1 MEDRTVDTSKDNKLI
16 LAILQEEDYDQT
28 VEMLNEKHFFVTKLS
43 SSGGFLKKKNV
54 TIMIGVEEERL
65 PEVSAILEK
74 YAGRRR
80 ITMLYH
86 GVLRRR
92 GTGDESRRDDPGG
105 KRSGRRYHVYA
116 EHGCPE
122 EVLSGCFENLPEVS
136 FVD

>member
-28 VEMLNEKHFFVTKLS
+28 VEMLNEKHLYVTNLS

-74 YAGRRR
+74 YARRRR
-80 ITMLYH
+80 ITMYTMASSGAEVRGMNP
-86 GVLRRR
+86 GV
-92 GTGDESRRDDPGG
+92 TIPVEKEVGG
-105 KRSGRRYHVYA
+105 VTMFT
-116 EHGCPE
+116 
-122 EVLSGCFENLPEVS
+122 LSMDALKKF
-136 FVD
+136 

>member
-80 ITMLYH
+80 ITMYTMAASGAEVRGMNP
-86 GVLRRR
+86 GV
-92 GTGDESRRDDPGG
+92 TIPVEKEVGG
-105 KRSGRRYHVYA
+105 VTMFT
-116 EHGCPE
+116 
-122 EVLSGCFENLPEVS
+122 LSMDALKKF
-136 FVD
+136 

>member
-1 MEDRTVDTSKDNKLI
+1 M
-16 LAILQEEDYDQT
+16 AILQEEDYDQT

-80 ITMLYH
+80 ITMYTMASSGAEVRGMNP
-86 GVLRRR
+86 GV
-92 GTGDESRRDDPGG
+92 TIPGLE
-105 KRSGRRYHVYA
+105 K
-116 EHGCPE
+116 
-122 EVLSGCFENLPEVS
+122 EVGGVTMFTLSMDALKKF
-136 FVD
+136 

>member
-80 ITMLYH
+80 ITMYTMASSGTEVRGMNP
-86 GVLRRR
+86 GV
-92 GTGDESRRDDPGG
+92 TIPVEKEVGG
-105 KRSGRRYHVYA
+105 VTMFT
-116 EHGCPE
+116 
-122 EVLSGCFENLPEVS
+122 LSMDALKKF
-136 FVD
+136 

>member
-80 ITMLYH
+80 ITMYTMASSGAEVRSEEHTSELQ
-86 GVLRRR
+86 
-92 GTGDESRRDDPGG
+92 SRI
-105 KRSGRRYHVYA
+105 
-116 EHGCPE
+116 
-122 EVLSGCFENLPEVS
+122 
-136 FVD
+136 

>member
-28 VEMLNEKHFFVTKLS
+28 VEMLNAKHFFVTKLS

-80 ITMLYH
+80 ITMYTMASSGAEVRGMNP
-86 GVLRRR
+86 GV
-92 GTGDESRRDDPGG
+92 TIPVEKEVGG
-105 KRSGRRYHVYA
+105 VTMFT
-116 EHGCPE
+116 
-122 EVLSGCFENLPEVS
+122 LSMDALKKF
-136 FVD
+136 